1 MPIVAAVD
9 ELLSGKVGLD
19 ELLEAMLSRPPGDEE
34 D

>member
-1 MPIVAAVD
+1 VAT
-9 ELLSGKVGLD
+9 LLSGKVRID